1 MKIVWC
7 RVAAQKINQMPE
19 IALKKM
25 IKFKKKTG
33 LYNFVKSLN
42 RMNNV
47 SELGVEIMVLL
58 SIFHKYHKTE
68 KPESLTE
75 LIKGI
80 K

>member
-1 MKIVWC
+1 
-7 RVAAQKINQMPE
+7 MPE

-25 IKFKKKTG
+25 IKLKKTG

-58 SIFHKYHKTE
+58 SIFHKDHKTE